1 MEKLRAAAD
10 TFLAALWASDVVVDI
25 ESQQQFNALLDEV
38 VNHADAR
45 KLACGKSLHDP
56 ISDTDIRRVTKFL
69 TYITKERLKCRWPE
83 KMACLRGLGDGP
95 LGIFAVLCTG
105 IELRT
110 RALETI
116 DALSKGAEEIAGW
129 STWLKDDDT
138 RLSMAVQSQRPP
150 SIAFLARPNPV
161 PETLRPSWSP
171 VPMAT
176 GPGAPDSALTIPP
189 SQSQTTVP
197 QWTCI
202 CSSCNTTL
210 RLQCAC
216 KQATKG
222 PASRANPA
230 TPASNPSG
238 TTSTN
243 ARALPPATRTAP
255 GDRSSQPSD
264 DTPAPPTSTTT
275 TTDTHDNASDTE
287 TELEGQPRK
296 RLRTGKSASD
306 VLDADVQKVVNSD
319 AFEIQLDFYDTL
331 NQYEEGLEHWRCKGP
346 IGKHHNIVK
355 FIRASPQRSEAFR
368 NVVQEC
374 DNSED
379 FIFSEESSREL
390 ELR

>member
-1 MEKLRAAAD
+1 MEKLRATAD
-10 TFLAALWASDVVVDI
+10 MFLVSLWASDVVVDI

-69 TYITKERLKCRWPE
+69 TYITKERLKC
-83 KMACLRGLGDGP
+83 LGDGP

-161 PETLRPSWSP
+161 PETLRPSRSP

-176 GPGAPDSALTIPP
+176 GPGAPDSALSIPP
-189 SQSQTTVP
+189 SQSQTAVP
-197 QWTCI
+197 QWTSI

-216 KQATKG
+216 EQATKG
-222 PASRANPA
+222 PASRANLA

-264 DTPAPPTSTTT
+264 DTPAPPTPITTSTA
-275 TTDTHDNASDTE
+275 THDNASDTE

-306 VLDADVQKVVNSD
+306 AAAVTLRPPAMTGNLSD
-319 AFEIQLDFYDTL
+319 PHTAA
-331 NQYEEGLEHWRCKGP
+331 P
-346 IGKHHNIVK
+346 
-355 FIRASPQRSEAFR
+355 
-368 NVVQEC
+368 
-374 DNSED
+374 
-379 FIFSEESSREL
+379 
-390 ELR
+390 